1 MELLKKTSDFRTV
14 FEFKLFRNAGCC
26 MIYVI
31 GCGGR
36 HDVFLS
42 SMECGLQIKTES
54 GAKVNAGNRGIY
66 KKWKERTHMHV
77 STVGEEGDKGS
88 YNKFDTGWDFSCIY
102 SLLHLIFWNM
112 FGTGFLFLVL
122 CEFIVELEIGGT
134 LLCFMRW
141 VRTNEIL
148 GWSSPLLQQKSP
160 EDEEILLSMSKGHP
174 IIVSLLNVDGA
185 KSSRMC

>member
-1 MELLKKTSDFRTV
+1 
-14 FEFKLFRNAGCC
+14 
-26 MIYVI
+26 
-31 GCGGR
+31 
-36 HDVFLS
+36 
-42 SMECGLQIKTES
+42 
-54 GAKVNAGNRGIY
+54 
-66 KKWKERTHMHV
+66 
-77 STVGEEGDKGS
+77 
-88 YNKFDTGWDFSCIY
+88 
-102 SLLHLIFWNM
+102 M

>member
-1 MELLKKTSDFRTV
+1 
-14 FEFKLFRNAGCC
+14 
-26 MIYVI
+26 
-31 GCGGR
+31 
-36 HDVFLS
+36 
-42 SMECGLQIKTES
+42 MECGLQIKTES

-88 YNKFDTGWDFSCIY
+88 YNRFDTGWDFSCIY

-122 CEFIVELEIGGT
+122 CEFTVELAIGGT
-134 LLCFMRW
+134 LLCFMQW
-141 VRTNEIL
+141 VRTNEML

-160 EDEEILLSMSKGHP
+160 EDEVILLNMSKGCP
-174 IIVSLLNVDGA
+174 IVVSLLNVNGA
-185 KSSRMC
+185 KFSCMY

>member
-1 MELLKKTSDFRTV
+1 
-14 FEFKLFRNAGCC
+14 

-88 YNKFDTGWDFSCIY
+88 YNRFDTGWDFSCIY

-122 CEFIVELEIGGT
+122 CEFTVELAIGGT

-141 VRTNEIL
+141 VRTNEML

-160 EDEEILLSMSKGHP
+160 EDEVILLSMSKGCP
-174 IIVSLLNVDGA
+174 IIVSLLTVDGA
-185 KSSRMC
+185 KFSHMC